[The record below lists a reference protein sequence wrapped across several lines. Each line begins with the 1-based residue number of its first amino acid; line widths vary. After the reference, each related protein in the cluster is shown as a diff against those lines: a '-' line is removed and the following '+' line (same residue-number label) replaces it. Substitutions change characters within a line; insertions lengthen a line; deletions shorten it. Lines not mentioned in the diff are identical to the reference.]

1 MEMSTIES
9 TLLIGTELTAAT
21 LIGQVASHYLRNRI
35 KGNEAEAG
43 TARFILDQLRGEQM
57 AAIARAIL
65 DDDFLTNRVQ
75 IQLPASQLAPYVA
88 EYELPEGI
96 LTTLRATYLRNA
108 ECPLPALLLA
118 NTGDDEAQSLNL
130 IEPIGSAVLLSQPDL
145 WVEAASQGL
154 NLPVEQLDIWERILR
169 ALMDLSIRSL
179 PHVAEYVLRTRRE
192 ILDGSA
198 LLFALGA
205 ALPALA
211 MPRDTSLFANV
222 PERFYGQ
229 QSRWKGLFQDAY
241 KKRAPYLRKQTPAQT
256 LLTGAN
262 LRSAYLRV
270 KDAIIPSN
278 HPAIEAFIA
287 SDGQWNTSAKALAE
301 CEWEEIKPLF
311 DGLRRERLNLGTLT
325 RNFYNDRDPDLL
337 SSDEREYL
345 KSLIQRNPS
354 SANDD
359 DRAFY
364 EQHRHQIIEER
375 TLKAAWD
382 KFAFGRP
389 QECEDFLA
397 GVALCLERLSVE
409 DYSTNRR
416 LKIRCDAKTPLLLR
430 KLNSDAW
437 QYFAARYH
445 GLKQLFG
452 AQVEWEVGELFN
464 YAKLMKEW
472 DGRYSRNRSEAR
484 AALQLKFTI
493 ELQMDSVM
501 DGQASGSTNSLT
513 QLIWNFAPNKATREF
528 APDWDRLVAYT
539 TGTSPVAPMVLC
551 TAGREAISA
560 KGRFQSVN
568 LSDVRT
574 LTPAFGQNRGSFVGP
589 NKAGNNLAKKWEANL
604 KIARADNMVPP
615 AVEQELTAAWQAFKE
630 FYTQAI
636 TGFKTE
642 GLACPALLQQGQAY
656 AHLLTLISEKAQGDR
671 NRELLLL
678 PLLRIGSV
686 TISGDSSTEII
697 TPWHPLRMIAMV
709 VKARRI
715 NELLKS
721 YINEPEVRFGDA
733 GRMFFKD
740 LRDELD
746 HAFYPEVV
754 LGRYESK
761 PQLLALTDTCGDYT
775 LHESPVA
782 NGIET
787 SDNPTES
794 SKRVAELVARYLALQ
809 PHESANLSVV
819 LYNCDS
825 ARLPQAVVDRI
836 GAMHEDEED
845 VRCQI
850 VLRHHD
856 SSKLHPLYERI
867 VEASDSDPDAYSA
880 SEATRDFMARLRIG
894 ISAEQAP
901 TPNEKDGPPNDI
913 VFLQD
918 VIARHAT
925 VEWYKEN
932 TQVVP
937 LMDLVPAQWS
947 RRRPSPTGNMKS
959 VVYLCCPAQS
969 VEGWAYLTAITTLVK
984 GDWDGDTAQRLLPAR
999 QLDFQDPN
1007 MREIFDQTHN
1017 LGNWV
1022 VNYDEL
1028 LDRRQL
1034 MDRKVRV
1041 IRYKQSSTQG
1051 RNLIVSST
1059 ASLGLLHS
1067 MVQRR
1072 IGSLHLD
1079 LDAVTQ
1085 KQLTDRFIEEAN
1097 SISGDIVLRAARR
1110 GRSAS
1115 ELMGVVLSAYLIQHE
1130 MKAFNGGEQ
1139 GQYGWYFLDD
1149 YAEWLGQ
1156 REEQIADILML
1167 SPSVGPEGELRLSI
1181 VVSEAKFIDRGSLH
1195 ASASKSRNQLRDT
1208 LKRIHDA
1215 LFGTPER
1222 LDRALWLAR
1231 LSDLILDGVKFTA
1244 GSNINLADWRMAI
1257 RKGECYISLRG
1268 YSHVFVSGPEE
1279 DALDADFVHV
1289 AEVSEAYQEV
1299 FSWNQVR
1306 SLVTTYA
1313 AKGNP
1318 QPLRLEKGDPL
1329 VWKSQTFNKAAGCIQ
1344 PGEPTQVVVATPG
1357 KKGLGPKGGL
1367 APVVTAPSEPPVDTP
1382 TKDAAPLEVT
1392 ASPWAYPSIEQLVP
1406 ANTGEQTVSPA
1417 ELEWL
1422 GVVAQ
1427 RTKAALQ
1434 GFNLNARLLTQKL
1447 TPNAALLTFQGSA
1460 NLTVDQVLRRQV
1472 EFKTTYGLSVVSVR
1486 PEAGAISLAIERPN
1500 RQVVRLED
1508 IWGRWTPNSINGNQT
1523 LPIAIREDNG
1533 ELLFL
1538 SPQKNAPHTLIAG
1551 STGSGKSVLVQNII
1565 LSIAATNT
1573 PAQAQLIIIDP
1584 KQGVDYFALEPLPHV
1599 KGGAIIV
1606 AQDAA
1611 LEELTQLVEEMESRY
1626 RRFRETRVPNL
1637 TAYNARVSPAERLP
1651 VIWLVHDEF
1660 ADWMQ
1665 IDEYK
1670 QEVTAIVARLG
1681 VKARAAGIYLVFA
1694 AQRPDANV
1702 MPMQLRANLGNRLIL
1717 RVDSEGTSEIALGL
1731 KGAERLLG
1739 KGHLLAKLEGEPDL
1753 LFGQVPFIQDEVIED
1768 LVNLM
1773 VEVKG

>member
-1 MEMSTIES
+1 MEMSTVES
-9 TLLIGTELTAAT
+9 APVVGAELTAAT
-21 LIGQVASHYLRNRI
+21 LIGQVATLYLRNRI
-35 KGNEAEAG
+35 KGNEAETG
-43 TARFILDQLRGEQM
+43 TARFILDQLKGEQM

-65 DDDFLTNRVQ
+65 DDGFLVNQVQ
-75 IQLPASQLAPYVA
+75 IQLPISQLAPYA
-88 EYELPEGI
+88 EAYGLPEDI
-96 LTTLRATYLRNA
+96 LTSLRATYLRNA
-108 ECPLPALLLA
+108 DCSRAALLLA

-130 IEPIGSAVLLSQPDL
+130 IEPIGSAVLLANPDL
-145 WVEAASQGL
+145 WVEAASLGL
-154 NLPVEQLDIWERILR
+154 NLSLDQLAIWERVLR

-192 ILDGSA
+192 IINGSF
-198 LLFALGA
+198 LLYALGA

-211 MPRDTSLFANV
+211 MPRDTTLFVNV

-241 KKRAPYLRKQTPAQT
+241 RKRAPYLRKQTPAQT
-256 LLTGAN
+256 LLTAAN
-262 LRSAYLRV
+262 LRASFLKV
-270 KDAIIPSN
+270 KEGIIPTN

-287 SDGQWNTSAKALAE
+287 TDGQWNAAAKQLAE

-325 RNFYNDRDPDLL
+325 RNFFNDRDPDLL
-337 SSDEREYL
+337 SSDDREYL

-359 DRAFY
+359 DRTFY
-364 EQHRHQIIEER
+364 EQQRHHIIEDR
-375 TLKAAWD
+375 PLKAAWD

-397 GVALCLERLSVE
+397 GIALCLERLTVE

-464 YAKLMKEW
+464 YAKLIKEW
-472 DGRYSRNRSEAR
+472 DGKYARNRSEAK

-493 ELQMDSVM
+493 ELQMDSLV

-513 QLIWNFAPNKATREF
+513 QLIWTFTPNKATREF
-528 APDWDRLVAYT
+528 ATDWDRLVALT
-539 TGTSPVAPMVLC
+539 AAKPVAIPMVLC
-551 TAGREAISA
+551 RVGREAISA

-589 NKAGNNLAKKWEANL
+589 NKAGNNLAKLWEAHL
-604 KIARADNMVPP
+604 KLARAEDLVT
-615 AVEQELTAAWQAFKE
+615 ADAERELTALWEQFKQRYTAAIVGFKE
-630 FYTQAI
+630 
-636 TGFKTE
+636 E
-642 GLACPALLQQGQAY
+642 GVACEALLQQGEAY
-656 AHLLTLISEKAQGDR
+656 ARLLIAICKKAVGDR
-671 NRELLLL
+671 NRGLLLL

-686 TISGDSSTEII
+686 TIDGDSSSEII
-697 TPWHPLRMIAMV
+697 APWHPLRMIAMA

-715 NELLKS
+715 RELIKS
-721 YINEPEVRFGDA
+721 YVNEPEVRFGDA

-740 LRDELD
+740 LRDELE

-754 LGRYESK
+754 LGRYDSK
-761 PQLLALTDTCGDYT
+761 PQLLSLTDTCGDYT

-856 SSKLHPLYERI
+856 PSKLHPLYERI
-867 VEASDSDPDAYSA
+867 VEASDSDPDAYST

-901 TPNEKDGPPNDI
+901 APNEKDGPPNDI

-932 TQVVP
+932 AQVVP

-947 RRRPSPTGNMKS
+947 RRRPSPAGDMKS
-959 VVYLCCPAQS
+959 VVYLCSPAQS
-969 VEGWAYLTAITTLVK
+969 VEGWAYLTAITSFVK
-984 GDWDGDTAQRLLPAR
+984 GNWDGDTAQRLLPAR

-1007 MREIFDQTHN
+1007 MQDIFVQTHN

-1034 MDRKVRV
+1034 IDRKVRV

-1072 IGSLHLD
+1072 IGSLQLG
-1079 LDAVTQ
+1079 LEVPAL
-1085 KQLTDRFIEEAN
+1085 KQLADRFIQEAN
-1097 SISGDIVLRAARR
+1097 TISGDIVLRAARR

-1130 MKAFNGGEQ
+1130 MQTFNGGQ
-1139 GQYGWYFLDD
+1139 KGQYGWYFLDD

-1156 REEQIADILML
+1156 REEQMADILML
-1167 SPSVGPEGELRLSI
+1167 SPSVGPMGELRLSI
-1181 VVSEAKFIDRGSLH
+1181 VVSEAKFIDRSSLH
-1195 ASASKSRNQLRDT
+1195 VSASKSRNQLRDT

-1231 LSDLILDGVKFTA
+1231 LSDLILDGVQFTA
-1244 GSNINLADWRMAI
+1244 GTNINLADWRMAI

-1268 YSHVFVSGPEE
+1268 YSHVFVSGME
-1279 DALDADFVHV
+1279 DDPLDADFIQIP
-1289 AEVSEAYQEV
+1289 EVNEAYQEV

-1306 SLVTTYA
+1306 SLVSTYA
-1313 AKGNP
+1313 VKGNP
-1318 QPLRLEKGDPL
+1318 QPIRLEKGNTA
-1329 VWKSQTFNKAAGCIQ
+1329 VWESQTFTKAAGCIK
-1344 PGEPTQVVVATPG
+1344 PGEADQLVVASTDNNSTDNKTLS
-1357 KKGLGPKGGL
+1357 KK
-1367 APVVTAPSEPPVDTP
+1367 P
-1382 TKDAAPLEVT
+1382 TKAAAPLPPVVPSTPTPPTEPT
-1392 ASPWAYPSIEQLVP
+1392 PSLWAYPSIQKLMP
-1406 ANTGEQTVSPA
+1406 ATGGEQMVGAA
-1417 ELEWL
+1417 ETEWL
-1422 GVVAQ
+1422 NSVAL
-1427 RTKAALQ
+1427 RTKSALQ
-1434 GFNLNARLLTQKL
+1434 GFNLNAPLQQQKL
-1447 TPNAALLTFQGSA
+1447 TPNAALLTFRGSA

-1486 PEAGAISLAIERPN
+1486 PEAGSISLAIERPI

-1508 IWGRWTPNSINGNQT
+1508 IWGRWTPNSGNGNQT

-1573 PAQAQLIIIDP
+1573 PEQAQIIIIDP

-1606 AQDAA
+1606 EQESA
-1611 LEELTQLVEEMESRY
+1611 LDELTQLVEEMEGRY
-1626 RRFRETRVPNL
+1626 RRFREMRVPNL
-1637 TAYNARVSPAERLP
+1637 TAYNARVAPAERLP

-1670 QEVTAIVARLG
+1670 QAVTAIVARLG

-1753 LFGQVPFIQDEVIED
+1753 IFGQVPFIQDEVIEA
-1768 LVNLM
+1768 LVGIM
-1773 VEVKG
+1773 IPDAT